1 MIVEKRLKYR
11 ADITAGSLKVAESR
25 IIADLLLK
33 RVDNTAWTS
42 AIDDDNVLQAR
53 SRATARRL
61 SRLIRGRLETMPPE
75 IWGLV
80 RDGSAS
86 VSSHACLAA
95 SVKHSDLLADFL
107 RLVVREQYKI
117 FARSLNYQLW
127 EDFVSECQ
135 GRDSSAQTWSDS
147 TIRRLRSSV
156 FQILAQA
163 GYIQD
168 TKTLRLQKL
177 HISDEV
183 VKSLDLHGEG
193 DVLRCIQVNQ

>member
-86 VSSHACLAA
+86 VASHACLAA
-95 SVKHSDLLADFL
+95 AVKHSDLLADFL
-107 RLVVREQYKI
+107 RLVVCEQYKI
-117 FARSLNYQLW
+117 FAHSLNYQLW

-135 GRDSSAQTWSDS
+135 GRDSSTQTWSDS